1 MLHSCTK
8 LDLSLL
14 TGTSNDCLNIKQ
26 LASAS
31 GCIGT
36 LKSKADVDA
45 SIADEIEKK
54 EAALQEMKIE
64 SHVCEKGTKGAP
76 LTEAQKESN

>member
-1 MLHSCTK
+1 M
-8 LDLSLL
+8 
-14 TGTSNDCLNIKQ
+14 
-26 LASAS
+26 ASAS